1 MKSNSYRL
9 FNRACSIAALVLVP
23 AMIAGCDHRPLD
35 YATWK
40 QNEPTVQPQYQSV
53 QSQHV
58 VAFAP
63 KSNQLSDVER
73 EAVGIFLRQNGVQT
87 GSQVLIG
94 APTKTTAQNG
104 LVQARLNAVRT
115 ALRSQGVNARIATV
129 KSTDNQ
135 HTGDEVVVFAETVAL
150 VVPDCPGYN
159 QPLTLDYEWRPD
171 TRLGCANAINFAR
184 MVSNPNDIAQGRPLS
199 PGDGTNN
206 VMAIQRY
213 RGIPAAPLT
222 FPASEG
228 PGTVPFRVSTDSN

>member
-1 MKSNSYRL
+1 MKNSNRL

-23 AMIAGCDHRPLD
+23 AMLAACDHRPLD

-40 QNEPTVQPQYQSV
+40 QNDPIVQPRYQTV

-58 VAFAP
+58 VNFAP
-63 KSNQLSDVER
+63 KSSQLSEVER
-73 EAVGIFLRQNGVQT
+73 EAIGIFLRQNGVQT

-94 APTKTTAQNG
+94 APAKTAAQNASAK
-104 LVQARLNAVRT
+104 QRLNAVLIAMRC
-115 ALRSQGVNARIATV
+115 QGINARTATV

-135 HTGDEVVVFAETVAL
+135 HTGDEVVVFAQTVAL

-159 QPLTLDYEWRPD
+159 QPITLDYEWRPESPF
-171 TRLGCANAINFAR
+171 GCANAVNFAR
-184 MVSNPNDIAQGRPLS
+184 MVANPNDIAQGRALA

-213 RGIPAAPLT
+213 RGIDVIPET
-222 FPASEG
+222 FPTSTSEDASG
-228 PGTVPFRVSTDSN
+228 VPFRVSSQ

>member
-1 MKSNSYRL
+1 MKSNTNRL
-9 FNRACSIAALVLVP
+9 FARACSVAALLLVP
-23 AMIAGCDHRPLD
+23 AIVAGCDHRPLD

-40 QNEPTVQPQYQSV
+40 QQEAFVEPQYQAV

-63 KSNQLSDVER
+63 KSSQMSDVER
-73 EAVGIFLRQNGVQT
+73 EAVGIFLRQNGVQA

-94 APTKTTAQNG
+94 APTKNSAQNS
-104 LVQARLNAVRT
+104 LASARLESVRT

-135 HTGDEVVVFAETVAL
+135 HTGDEVVLFAQTVAL

-159 QPLTLDYEWRPD
+159 QPVVLDYEWRPE
-171 TRLGCANAINFAR
+171 TRLGCANAVNLAR
-184 MVSNPNDIAQGRPLS
+184 MISNPSDVAQGRPLS
-199 PGDGTNN
+199 AGDGTNN

-213 RGIPAAPLT
+213 RGIPATPVT
-222 FPASEG
+222 FPAAAP
-228 PGTVPFRVSTDSN
+228 PGSVPFRVSTEE

>member
-9 FNRACSIAALVLVP
+9 FNRACSVAALVLLP
-23 AMIAGCDHRPLD
+23 AIIAACEHRPLD

-73 EAVGIFLRQNGVQT
+73 EAVGIFLRQNGVQA
-87 GSQVLIG
+87 GNQVLIG
-94 APTKTTAQNG
+94 APAKTAPQNA

-135 HTGDEVVVFAETVAL
+135 HTGDEIVVFAETVAL
-150 VVPDCPGYN
+150 VVPGCPGYN
-159 QPLTLDYEWRPD
+159 QPLTLDYEWRPE
-171 TRLGCANAINFAR
+171 TRLGCANAVNFAN
-184 MVSNPNDIAQGRPLS
+184 MVSNPNDIAQGRPLA

-213 RGIPAAPLT
+213 RGIPATPLT

-228 PGTVPFRVSTDSN
+228 PGTVPFRISSDE